1 MGKLVIDGGNK
12 ISGEI
17 GVQGAKN
24 AVLPILAAT
33 VMADGVCTL
42 KNCPYLRDVDKTDL
56 VLERLGCRVHRA
68 GNTVTVDTRGM
79 CDCKICEDLMREMR
93 SSIIFL
99 GAIISRCKKAVVFR
113 FIVRGGAISQRC
125 SWA

>member
-42 KNCPYLRDVDKTDL
+42 KNCPYLRDVDKQIWCLKDWAA
-56 VLERLGCRVHRA
+56 EYIGQ
-68 GNTVTVDTRGM
+68 
-79 CDCKICEDLMREMR
+79 
-93 SSIIFL
+93 
-99 GAIISRCKKAVVFR
+99 AIP
-113 FIVRGGAISQRC
+113 
-125 SWA
+125 

>member
-33 VMADGVCTL
+33 VMADGE
-42 KNCPYLRDVDKTDL
+42 Y
-56 VLERLGCRVHRA
+56 VL
-68 GNTVTVDTRGM
+68 
-79 CDCKICEDLMREMR
+79 
-93 SSIIFL
+93 
-99 GAIISRCKKAVVFR
+99 
-113 FIVRGGAISQRC
+113 
-125 SWA
+125 

>member
-33 VMADGVCTL
+33 VMADGVCTFEKL
-42 KNCPYLRDVDKTDL
+42 S
-56 VLERLGCRVHRA
+56 
-68 GNTVTVDTRGM
+68 
-79 CDCKICEDLMREMR
+79 I
-93 SSIIFL
+93 SS
-99 GAIISRCKKAVVFR
+99 
-113 FIVRGGAISQRC
+113 
-125 SWA
+125 

>member
-33 VMADGVCTL
+33 VMADGVCTIKQIWCL
-42 KNCPYLRDVDKTDL
+42 KDWAAEYI
-56 VLERLGCRVHRA
+56 GQ
-68 GNTVTVDTRGM
+68 
-79 CDCKICEDLMREMR
+79 
-93 SSIIFL
+93 
-99 GAIISRCKKAVVFR
+99 AIP
-113 FIVRGGAISQRC
+113 
-125 SWA
+125 

>member
-1 MGKLVIDGGNK
+1 MLIDGGNK

-56 VLERLGCRVHRA
+56 VLERLGCRVQRA
-68 GNTVTVDTRGM
+68 GNTVTVDTRDM
-79 CDCKICEDLMREMR
+79 CDCKYVKINARDAFFNY
-93 SSIIFL
+93 IF
-99 GAIISRCKKAVVFR
+99 GSDNFKVQKSGCKYARRLSDWFKTD
-113 FIVRGGAISQRC
+113 
-125 SWA
+125 

>member
-33 VMADGVCTL
+33 VMADGFFL
-42 KNCPYLRDVDKTDL
+42 NI
-56 VLERLGCRVHRA
+56 
-68 GNTVTVDTRGM
+68 DT
-79 CDCKICEDLMREMR
+79 KFTQSL
-93 SSIIFL
+93 
-99 GAIISRCKKAVVFR
+99 
-113 FIVRGGAISQRC
+113 
-125 SWA
+125 